1 MKKLAKPTSLTGRT
15 GILKKDADSA
25 AASREESKKQAVE
38 KARARTLA
46 KQQSN
51 AERLATASEE
61 MASAIEQASSA
72 ANQLN
77 SSMEQ
82 VTIASAQASRS
93 AEGIK
98 NDTTALETDAK
109 NVLSTT
115 IEYESSTAELIKK
128 VKSTVSAANELKD
141 SVKDA
146 TEKVEES
153 TQLVDQLK
161 EKADSIGQIVQV
173 VTKIADQTN
182 LLALNAAIEAA
193 RAGEHGKGFAVV
205 ADEVR
210 TLAEVSEKSAKNIKN
225 VIDQSLTQVQ
235 HVVSKVDS
243 FLILSRTNLFKAD
256 FISKHCGYV
265 GSHTDEIGLEVQ
277 KIKSGAVAVSDESS
291 RAMDLVNRLAS
302 SAEQNAAAAEE
313 VGKFT
318 EEQTKAFT
326 ELTIASQEL
335 AEMAD
340 DLKQSTD
347 IAKSSEEVAAAAEE
361 LSSTIEEL
369 DASADE
375 VLKAIDQM
383 DTGTTEIF
391 TEITGITREFDKINS
406 HIGDVKKSWGVMAE
420 HGKLVDNA
428 LNEIKALD
436 HLVFLDQLEDAMNN
450 NHDFH
455 GQLDPTKCA
464 FGSWYMTY
472 KPDSGVEEKAYDCI
486 REPHNHVHLGAG
498 EIVNLMKEGK
508 IQEARRIYDEKVKP
522 AVGEFKTQF
531 KDFKHGIELIIRG
544 FVTSINNL
552 KDVHDEV
559 TVLNK
564 SFGNIKKIVDT
575 INNVAIQTNM
585 LAVNGNIEAARSG
598 EYGRGFSV
606 VAADIRALANES
618 ADNADKMKDILDE
631 MYEQVINFQNELS
644 EITSLIRVQITK
656 SQYAVDNL
664 AEVGVI
670 RKHLIELYQKC
681 SSYVDAAEGRVDQVN
696 GACEEGREAAENLKT
711 LSEEAKN
718 AADEQVKGLRE
729 IAAAAEEVASL
740 ADEMQTF

>member
-1 MKKLAKPTSLTGRT
+1 MKKLAKPTSLTGNT
-15 GILKKDADSA
+15 GLVKQGIGSGY
-25 AASREESKKQAVE
+25 SREESKKQAVE

-77 SSMEQ
+77 ASMEQ
-82 VTIASAQASRS
+82 VSAASAQASRS

-98 NDTTALETDAK
+98 TDTTALESDAK
-109 NVLSTT
+109 NVLNTT
-115 IEYESSTAELIKK
+115 LEYESLTGELIKK
-128 VKSTVSAANELKD
+128 VGATVTAANELKE

-153 TQLVDQLK
+153 TALVDQLK

-210 TLAEVSEKSAKNIKN
+210 TLAEVSEKSAKNIKD
-225 VIDQSLTQVQ
+225 VIDQSLTQVAT
-235 HVVSKVDS
+235 VVNKVDR

-256 FISKHCGYV
+256 FISKQCGQV
-265 GSHTDEIGLEVQ
+265 RSHTDLIGVEVQ
-277 KIKSGAVAVSDESS
+277 KIKKGALSVSDESTK
-291 RAMDLVNRLAS
+291 AMDLVNRLAS

-318 EEQTKAFT
+318 DEQTKAFN
-326 ELTIASQEL
+326 ELTVASQEL

-340 DLKQSTD
+340 ELKQSTD

-369 DASADE
+369 NASADE

-383 DTGTTEIF
+383 DTGTSEIF
-391 TEITGITREFDKINS
+391 SEINGITKEFDQINKD
-406 HIGDVKKSWGVMAE
+406 IAAVKESWEIMRE
-420 HGKLVDNA
+420 HGVLVDNA
-428 LNEIKALD
+428 MDEIKALD
-436 HLVFLDQLEDAMNN
+436 HIVFINQLEDAMNN

-464 FGSWYMTY
+464 FGAWYTTY
-472 KPDSGVEEKAYDCI
+472 KPESGKEEKAYDCI
-486 REPHNHVHLGAG
+486 REPHNHVHIGAG
-498 EIVNLMKEGK
+498 EIMSLVKEGK
-508 IQEARRIYDEKVKP
+508 IQESRKLFNEKVRP
-522 AVGEFKTQF
+522 AVDEFKSQF
-531 KDFKHGIELIIRG
+531 KDFKHGIELIIQG
-544 FVTSINNL
+544 FTTSINNL
-552 KDVHDEV
+552 KDVHEEV

-606 VAADIRALANES
+606 VAADIRSLANES

-631 MYEQVINFQNELS
+631 MYERVVNFQNELAD
-644 EITSLIRVQITK
+644 ITSLIRVQITK

-664 AEVGVI
+664 VEVVNI
-670 RKHLIELYQKC
+670 RKHLKELYVTC
-681 SSYVDAAEGRVDQVN
+681 SNHVDASEDKVSKVGTACDQ
-696 GACEEGREAAENLKT
+696 GREAAENLKS
-711 LSEEAKN
+711 LSEEAKT
-718 AADEQVKGLRE
+718 AADEQVKGLQE
-729 IAAAAEEVASL
+729 ISSAAEEVASL

>member
-1 MKKLAKPTSLTGRT
+1 MKKLARPTGLTGRT
-15 GILKKDADSA
+15 GLVKQNTGSTLNRD
-25 AASREESKKQAVE
+25 ESKKQAVE

-46 KQQSN
+46 KQQTN

-82 VTIASAQASRS
+82 VSTASAQASRS

-98 NDTTALETDAK
+98 NDTTALSVDAK
-109 NVLSTT
+109 NVLETT
-115 IEYESSTAELIKK
+115 IQYENSTGELIKK
-128 VKSTVSAANELKD
+128 VAATVTAANELKE

-210 TLAEVSEKSAKNIKN
+210 TLAEVSEKSAKNIKE
-225 VIDQSLTQVQ
+225 VIDKSLTQVST
-235 HVVSKVDS
+235 VVHKVDK
-243 FLILSRTNLFKAD
+243 FLALSRTNLFKAD
-256 FISKHCGYV
+256 FISRQCGFI
-265 GSHTDEIGLEVQ
+265 GSHTHEIGLEVT
-277 KIKSGAVAVSDESS
+277 KIKSGAISVSSESAK
-291 RAMDLVNRLAS
+291 AMDLVNRLAS

-318 EEQTKAFT
+318 DEQTKAFS

-340 DLKQSTD
+340 ELKTSTD

-369 DASADE
+369 NASADE

-383 DTGTTEIF
+383 DTGTTEIY
-391 TEITGITREFDKINS
+391 TEINGITKEFDMIS
-406 HIGDVKKSWGVMAE
+406 GHITSVKHSWEIMRGHGVM
-420 HGKLVDNA
+420 VDNA
-428 LNEIKALD
+428 MDEIKALD
-436 HLVFLDQLEDAMNN
+436 HIVFITQLEDAMNN
-450 NHDFH
+450 AHDFH

-464 FGSWYMTY
+464 FGAWYLHY
-472 KPDSGVEEKAYDCI
+472 KPETGTEEKAYECI
-486 REPHNHVHLGAG
+486 REPHNHVHIGAG
-498 EIVNLMKEGK
+498 EIMNLVKDGK
-508 IQEARRIYDEKVKP
+508 TQEARKLYNEKVKP
-522 AVGEFKTQF
+522 AVDEFKHQF
-531 KDFKHGIELIIRG
+531 KDFKHGIELIIQG
-544 FVTSINNL
+544 FTNSINNL
-552 KDVHDEV
+552 KEVHEEV

-575 INNVAIQTNM
+575 INSVAIQTNM

-606 VAADIRALANES
+606 VAADIRSLANES

-631 MYEQVINFQNELS
+631 MYERVVNFQNELAD
-644 EITSLIRVQITK
+644 ITALIRVQITK
-656 SQYAVDNL
+656 SQYAVDNI
-664 AEVGVI
+664 VDVVTI
-670 RKHLIELYQKC
+670 RKHLKELYATC
-681 SSYVDAAEGRVDQVN
+681 SGHVDSSEEKVVKVAE
-696 GACEEGREAAENLKT
+696 ACAQGREAADSLKT
-711 LSEEAKN
+711 LSEQAKT
-718 AADEQVKGLRE
+718 AADEQVKGLQE
-729 IAAAAEEVASL
+729 IASAAEEVASL

>member
-25 AASREESKKQAVE
+25 AASREESKKMAVE

-77 SSMEQ
+77 ASMEQ

-98 NDTTALETDAK
+98 NDTTALENDAK
-109 NVLSTT
+109 NVLATT
-115 IEYESSTAELIKK
+115 IEYETSTAELIKK
-128 VKSTVSAANELKD
+128 VKSTVTAANELKD

-265 GSHTDEIGLEVQ
+265 GSHTDEIGIEVG
-277 KIKSGAVAVSDESS
+277 KIKGGAVAISEESTRS
-291 RAMDLVNRLAS
+291 MDLVNRLAS

-318 EEQTKAFT
+318 EEQTKAFA
-326 ELTIASQEL
+326 ELTVASQEL

-383 DTGTTEIF
+383 DTGTSEIF
-391 TEITGITREFDKINS
+391 TEITGITKEFDKINT
-406 HIGDVKKSWGVMAE
+406 HINNVKKSWLVMAD

-428 LNEIKALD
+428 LDEIKALD

-464 FGSWYMTY
+464 FGAWYLTY
-472 KPDSGVEEKAYDCI
+472 KPDSGKEEKAYEYI

-508 IQEARRIYDEKVKP
+508 MQDARRIYDEKVKP

-531 KDFKHGIELIIRG
+531 KDFKHGVELIIKG
-544 FVTSINNL
+544 FVASINNL

-631 MYEQVINFQNELS
+631 MYEQVINFQTELS
-644 EITSLIRVQITK
+644 EITSLIRIQITK
-656 SQYAVDNL
+656 SQYAVENL
-664 AEVGVI
+664 TDVAEI
-670 RKHLIELYQKC
+670 RKHLKELYTRC
-681 SSYVDAAEGRVDQVN
+681 CDHVDAAEHKVEQVN
-696 GACEEGREAAENLKT
+696 GACQEGREAADNLKS

-718 AADEQVKGLRE
+718 AAEEQVKGLRE

-740 ADEMQTF
+740 ADEMQSF

>member
-15 GILKKDADSA
+15 GILKKDAESA

-77 SSMEQ
+77 ASMEQ

-98 NDTTALETDAK
+98 NDTTALESDAK
-109 NVLSTT
+109 NVLATT
-115 IEYESSTAELIKK
+115 IEYETSTAELIKK
-128 VKSTVSAANELKD
+128 VKSTVTAANELKE

-265 GSHTDEIGLEVQ
+265 GSHTDEIGIEVG
-277 KIKSGAVAVSDESS
+277 KIKSGAVAVSEESTRS
-291 RAMDLVNRLAS
+291 MDLVNRLAS

-326 ELTIASQEL
+326 ELTVASQEL

-383 DTGTTEIF
+383 DTGTSEIF
-391 TEITGITREFDKINS
+391 TEITGITKEFDKIS
-406 HIGDVKKSWGVMAE
+406 THINNVKKSWLVMAD

-428 LNEIKALD
+428 LDEIKALD

-450 NHDFH
+450 NHEFH

-464 FGSWYMTY
+464 FGAWYLTY
-472 KPDSGVEEKAYDCI
+472 KPDAGKEEKAYECI

-508 IQEARRIYDEKVKP
+508 MQDARRIYDEKVKP
-522 AVGEFKTQF
+522 SVGEFKTQF
-531 KDFKHGIELIIRG
+531 KDFKHGIELIIKG
-544 FVTSINNL
+544 FVASINNL

-631 MYEQVINFQNELS
+631 MYEQVINFQNELA

-664 AEVGVI
+664 AEVGQI
-670 RKHLIELYQKC
+670 RKHLVELYKKC
-681 SSYVDAAEGRVDQVN
+681 SDHVDAAENKVEQVN
-696 GACEEGREAAENLKT
+696 GACEEGREAAENLKA

>member
-1 MKKLAKPTSLTGRT
+1 MKKLAKPTSLAGRT

-25 AASREESKKQAVE
+25 AASREESKKMAVE

-77 SSMEQ
+77 ASMEQ

-128 VKSTVSAANELKD
+128 VKSTVTAANELKD
-141 SVKDA
+141 SVRDA

-243 FLILSRTNLFKAD
+243 FLILSRTNLYKAD

-265 GSHTDEIGLEVQ
+265 GSHTDEIGIEVG
-277 KIKSGAVAVSDESS
+277 KIKNGAVSVSEESS

-318 EEQTKAFT
+318 EEQTKAFS

-391 TEITGITREFDKINS
+391 TEITGITKEFDKINT
-406 HIGDVKKSWGVMAE
+406 HINNVKNSWHVMAD

-428 LNEIKALD
+428 LDEIKALD
-436 HLVFLDQLEDAMNN
+436 HLVFIDQLEDAMNN
-450 NHDFH
+450 NHEFH

-464 FGSWYMTY
+464 FGAWYLTY
-472 KPDSGVEEKAYDCI
+472 KPDAGKEEKAFDCI

-498 EIVNLMKEGK
+498 EIVNLMKDGK
-508 IQEARRIYDEKVKP
+508 IQEARRIFDEKVRP

-531 KDFKHGIELIIRG
+531 KDFKHGIELIIKG
-544 FVTSINNL
+544 FVASINNL

-631 MYEQVINFQNELS
+631 MYDQVINFQNELA

-664 AEVGVI
+664 TEVGVI
-670 RKHLIELYQKC
+670 RKHLIELYKTC
-681 SSYVDAAEGRVDQVN
+681 SGHVDAAESRVDQVN
-696 GACEEGREAAENLKT
+696 GACEEGREAAENLKA